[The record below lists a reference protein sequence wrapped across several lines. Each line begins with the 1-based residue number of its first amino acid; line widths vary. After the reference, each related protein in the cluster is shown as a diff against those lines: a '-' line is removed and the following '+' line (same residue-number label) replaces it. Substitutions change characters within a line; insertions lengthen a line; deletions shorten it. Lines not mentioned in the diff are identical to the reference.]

1 MRFGTALA
9 GVVLMLALLQ
19 GFLSM
24 GFQLVASRLLAP
36 HFGTTLI
43 VWAFLISTFL
53 AAFSAG
59 AFMGSFTSRLKTH
72 RRRVAIAVQ
81 GLIGVTFFALVA
93 FAGRPLLRLIE
104 TSFEQLWAGL
114 AAACGLLFLIP
125 VAALSAILP
134 VLAETF
140 AGEGRSAGVASGVI
154 YGVSTLGNIAGVMT
168 TAFLLIPNFS
178 TPALLTGWFVVSLVC
193 FGAVV
198 LAMPDHAAKPVQ

>member
-1 MRFGTALA
+1 MRAGAIPT
-9 GVVLMLALLQ
+9 GVVLALALLQ

-59 AFMGSFTSRLKTH
+59 AFLGSLTSQLPGRP
-72 RRRVAIAVQ
+72 RRAAMVAQ
-81 GLIGVTFFALVA
+81 GVVGAAFFALVA

-104 TSFEQLWAGL
+104 ASFEDISAGL
-114 AAACGLLFLIP
+114 AVACTILFLAP

-134 VLAETF
+134 VLAEVF
-140 AGEGRSAGVASGVI
+140 AGKGRRTGVASGVI
-154 YGVSTLGNIAGVMT
+154 YGVSTVGNIAGVMA
-168 TAFLLIPNFS
+168 TAFLLVPNFS
-178 TPALLTGWFVVSLVC
+178 TPALLGGWFAVSLVC
-193 FGAVV
+193 FASVV
-198 LAMPDHAAKPVQ
+198 LALPMDTD

>member
-1 MRFGTALA
+1 MRSGTVPA
-9 GVVLMLALLQ
+9 GVILMLALLQ

-59 AFMGSFTSRLKTH
+59 AFLGGLTSRLKA
-72 RRRVAIAVQ
+72 RRRRAAIAVQ
-81 GLIGVTFFALVA
+81 GLISAAFFALVA
-93 FAGRPLLRLIE
+93 FAGRPLLRVIE

-114 AAACGLLFLIP
+114 AIACALFFLIP

-140 AGEGRSAGVASGVI
+140 SGEDRTTGVASGVV
-154 YGVSTLGNIAGVMT
+154 YGTSTLGNIAGVMA

-178 TPALLTGWFVVSLVC
+178 TSALLAGWFAVSLVC
-193 FGAVV
+193 FAAVV
-198 LAMPDHAAKPVQ
+198 LALPAHAGE